1 MGYIEAE
8 EKKGDTGEIR
18 ARQQSC
24 MIKDLPPDEVP
35 EFWKDLI
42 DGKMNMQPKMSTKEL
57 MKKVSISERLKL
69 LGYRR

>member
-1 MGYIEAE
+1 MGYIEGD

-42 DGKMNMQPKMSTKEL
+42 DGKMNLQPKMSTKEL
-57 MKKVSISERLKL
+57 MKKVQPHRPMDV
-69 LGYRR
+69 GHRG